1 MKVLRFHS
9 KMSKTEKLPK
19 FEHLWDRQG
28 NGNVLEKA
36 EVDKIAYVIKS
47 CHTMLH
53 LDVVLW

>member
-1 MKVLRFHS
+1 
-9 KMSKTEKLPK
+9 MSKTEKLPK